1 MTRACGI
8 SWLCSRSDSPLL
20 IDEVDGS
27 LSLRKIPR
35 VTIYR
40 QSMNQLIIVLYFC
53 FLKKKNPCNGREK
66 EGREAWRGEKRGG
79 ERQLD
84 KEQTDKVKVLGK

>member
-1 MTRACGI
+1 MTRPCGI

-27 LSLRKIPR
+27 LSLRKIPG

-40 QSMNQLIIVLYFC
+40 QSMNQLIIVLYF
-53 FLKKKNPCNGREK
+53 FEKKKKSMQWKREGRKGSLEGREK
-66 EGREAWRGEKRGG
+66 RRGKAI
-79 ERQLD
+79 RQ
-84 KEQTDKVKVLGK
+84 GANR